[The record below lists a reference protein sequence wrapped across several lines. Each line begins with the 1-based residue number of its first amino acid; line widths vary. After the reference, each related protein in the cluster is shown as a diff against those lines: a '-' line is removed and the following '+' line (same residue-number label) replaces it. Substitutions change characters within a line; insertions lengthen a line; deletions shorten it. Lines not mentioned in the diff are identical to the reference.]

1 MGWRRCGFTD
11 CAETDQ
17 HATGHSPLHPEDP
30 TTSPINRP
38 LATAAE
44 LTPPPVSV
52 GSGNVSPSALFGA
65 RVAEL
70 LAMLDQPGLVG
81 VVDVET
87 APAGGTRYD
96 LRVPAESSTVGS
108 RPTLGEVVQA
118 MTRVAD
124 AVIQGRSVGMTL
136 RGDAAPGA
144 ARSEVAVLGG
154 MLRTLVARTEQPAPP
169 VLQGIVR
176 RAVEPG
182 APDRY
187 ASVTEFRGDLLK
199 LQQVLPVAARGGTLE
214 LTPTARVLAAME
226 FPGVITVTS
235 AVPLADGRVTY
246 GLRQLLDGDMPLPGG
261 MASTADVVSI
271 MARLSDAVVQ
281 GRDLGMLLRE
291 LSSRGMTLTFAGA
304 DGRAELTAL
313 GTVFRD
319 LLGTTTASLPPTL
332 TATLQRALDPES
344 PEAFEDVSELRDEL
358 ARQQQAARLVP
369 VPTPRLDVRETA
381 GQRGWWFVAVFV
393 LLALGVLLF
402 R

>member
-17 HATGHSPLHPEDP
+17 HATGRSQLHPEDP

-38 LATAAE
+38 LPTAAE

-52 GSGNVSPSALFGA
+52 GGGNVSPSALFGA

-87 APAGGTRYD
+87 APVGGTRYD
-96 LRVPAESSTVGS
+96 LRVPAESSTLGS

-118 MTRVAD
+118 MARVAD

-154 MLRTLVARTEQPAPP
+154 MLRTLVSRTEQPAPP

-246 GLRQLLDGDMPLPGG
+246 GLRQLLDGDLPLPGG
-261 MASTADVVSI
+261 MASTTDVVSI

-319 LLGTTTASLPPTL
+319 LLGTTTATMPPAL

-369 VPTPRLDVRETA
+369 PQARTLEVKQGT
-381 GQRGWWFVAVFV
+381 GQRLWWFVAVAV
-393 LLALGVLLF
+393 LLAFLALLVS
-402 R
+402 

>member
-1 MGWRRCGFTD
+1 M
-11 CAETDQ
+11 
-17 HATGHSPLHPEDP
+17 
-30 TTSPINRP
+30 
-38 LATAAE
+38 
-44 LTPPPVSV
+44 SV

-187 ASVTEFRGDLLK
+187 ASVIEFRGDLLK